1 MARCLVQS
9 VRDVAHR
16 ALDVPQLQL
25 AFGAQRARAQVV
37 RVLDYGAR
45 EVVEGHVRLVVP
57 VAVDQRHRHQRE
69 AAARALACL
78 LVLAQRSAVLGLRHA
93 RSGRVRC
100 EGARCS
106 HSMLLP
112 LLLSLQLLSLF
123 AWGVARAK
131 PRALSCPLCS
141 V

>member
-100 EGARCS
+100 EGAWCMVHGARTRCCCPCCCRCSCCRCS
-106 HSMLLP
+106 H
-112 LLLSLQLLSLF
+112 
-123 AWGVARAK
+123 GV
-131 PRALSCPLCS
+131 
-141 V
+141 